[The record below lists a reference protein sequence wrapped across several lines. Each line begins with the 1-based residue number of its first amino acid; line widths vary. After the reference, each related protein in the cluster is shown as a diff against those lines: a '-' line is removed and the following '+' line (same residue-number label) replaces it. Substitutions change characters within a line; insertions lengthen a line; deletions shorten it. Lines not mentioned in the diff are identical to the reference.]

1 MKKLLT
7 LLCVCSLQ
15 LVYAQN
21 FSGKLRILNDLVEKI
36 NMKNASDL
44 LRGYQYRFGTD
55 ISKTKSKTYLY
66 GHQTNSDD
74 IAVVY
79 FSEKN
84 EFQGLLLTFSNKEYK
99 SAIRELKELG
109 FKEVRRERNGKELEV
124 QWRRPGYRHA
134 FVSDDVHKKI
144 YLYNRDYL
152 DKYK

>member
-15 LVYAQN
+15 VMYAQN
-21 FSGKLRILNDLVEKI
+21 FSGKLKILNDLVEKI
-36 NMKNASDL
+36 TLENATDL
-44 LRGYQYRFGTD
+44 LRNYQYRFGTD

-66 GHQTNSDD
+66 GHQKNDDD

-79 FSEKN
+79 FSEQN

-99 SAIRELKELG
+99 SAIKELKEFE
-109 FKEVRRERNGKELEV
+109 FKEVRKERNGKELEV
-124 QWRRPGYRHA
+124 QWRRSGYRHA

-152 DKYK
+152 DKQK